1 MEKSPEAFRTISEV
15 ADFLETPAHVLRFWE
30 SRFPQIRPVKRAGG
44 RRYYRPSDVALLA
57 GIKRLLHEDGLT
69 IRGVQKILQ
78 EQGVKHVAGLIDE
91 EAEESLAAEAET
103 VATQAAKPI
112 PLFPPPP
119 EAGAASP
126 AAADLSESAQELADG
141 GDSAAADSISGAS
154 SDAPDS
160 SAAPDPS
167 ARDLFSAA
175 RPAQP
180 VAVDPVAPEPALP
193 PAGPAFDGEVA
204 AMEDQTDPSDT
215 APGHAVPAPSAP
227 ESNETAPETAVAEE
241 AAVSDA
247 ALEVAMI
254 PDPALSDPGTGTDP
268 DTGIEPDADIAA
280 RLSGDEQTPS
290 DSPAVT
296 DTADSPVDP
305 AATLPV
311 GNGDATVADRPPR
324 WLAAELRALRAT
336 ALHGKADRAEAIAQR
351 LRVLRG
357 RLAPAGRAPL
367 R

>member
-91 EAEESLAAEAET
+91 EAEASLAAEAET
-103 VATQAAKPI
+103 VATQAAEPI

-141 GDSAAADSISGAS
+141 GDNATADSICGTS
-154 SDAPDS
+154 SD
-160 SAAPDPS
+160 APDPS

-175 RPAQP
+175 PPEQP

-204 AMEDQTDPSDT
+204 AMEDQTDPSET
-215 APGHAVPAPSAP
+215 APGHAVAAPSAP

-241 AAVSDA
+241 AEVSDA
-247 ALEVAMI
+247 ALDVAMI
-254 PDPALSDPGTGTDP
+254 PDPALSDAGTGTDP
-268 DTGIEPDADIAA
+268 DTGIEPAADIAA
-280 RLSGDEQTPS
+280 RLSGDDQTPS

-296 DTADSPVDP
+296 DTAVSPVDP